1 MSFNGIA
8 SFKFLKTFINQ
19 YTIPKTDKMA
29 QEQVAKMKK
38 KQWYPIM
45 APKQFENAVL
55 GESLVY
61 EPQQML
67 GKTLSH
73 SLMNLINDTK
83 RQNINIHFKVV
94 EVEGNNAKTSIVGYE
109 IVPSSV
115 KRFVRRASEKMDLSF
130 NCETADNVFLRVK
143 PLVIARSDVKGSI
156 AAKMRNYIVAHLIR
170 AIKKMNYEEFMAELI
185 SHKLQSEMRGTLNKI
200 YPVKVCE
207 IRYAGIEAREK
218 TQEQKAEEQQ
228 K

>member
-1 MSFNGIA
+1 M
-8 SFKFLKTFINQ
+8 
-19 YTIPKTDKMA
+19 P
-29 QEQVAKMKK
+29 EQIVRLKK
-38 KQWYPIM
+38 KQWYPIL
-45 APKQFENAVL
+45 APKQFDNVVI
-55 GESLVY
+55 GETLVY

-73 SLMNLINDTK
+73 SLMNLTNDPK
-83 RQNINIHFKVV
+83 RQNISIHFKVV
-94 EVEGNNAKTSIVGYE
+94 EIEGNKAKTGIVGYE

-143 PLVIARSDVKGSI
+143 PLVIARADIKGSI
-156 AAKMRNYIVAHLIR
+156 AAKMRNNIVAYLSR
-170 AIKKMNYEEFMAELI
+170 TIKKMPYEELMNDLI
-185 SHKLQSEMRGTLNKI
+185 SHKLQSSMRETLSKI

-218 TQEQKAEEQQ
+218 PQEVKEAEVLGQK
-228 K
+228 

>member
-1 MSFNGIA
+1 
-8 SFKFLKTFINQ
+8 
-19 YTIPKTDKMA
+19 MA
-29 QEQVAKMKK
+29 EQVAKLKK
-38 KQWYPIM
+38 KQWYPIL
-45 APKQFENAVL
+45 APKQFDNVVL
-55 GESLVY
+55 GETLAY
-61 EPQQML
+61 EPQQMP
-67 GKTLSH
+67 GKALSH

-83 RQNINIHFKVV
+83 RQNINIHFQVV

-156 AAKMRNYIVAHLIR
+156 AAKMRNFITAHLIR
-170 AIKKMNYEEFMAELI
+170 TIKKMKYEEFLGELI

-218 TQEQKAEEQQ
+218 PQEAAVEIKEEQK
-228 K
+228 